1 MRTRVSR
8 GGGEPR
14 VVGCRR
20 SKLAAGLRR
29 ARVGDCPRE
38 QYLRSRFSRV
48 VSYEATEPNLHRI
61 LQVKDDE
68 LVSHHKIHLYRN
80 REGRTFFD
88 VSNSM
93 VLAHDSCRGRRHG
106 SQSKV
111 VRKAVEECLLRL
123 VKQVPRVQYRMVR
136 LPLESI
142 SISQI
147 AHSLGHTFMTTWRPL
162 SASTLGANSDPR

>member
-1 MRTRVSR
+1 MSW
-8 GGGEPR
+8 G
-14 VVGCRR
+14 
-20 SKLAAGLRR
+20 
-29 ARVGDCPRE
+29 
-38 QYLRSRFSRV
+38 
-48 VSYEATEPNLHRI
+48 RI
-61 LQVKDDE
+61 TK
-68 LVSHHKIHLYRN
+68 HTH

-88 VSNSM
+88 VSNPV

-136 LPLESI
+136 LSLESI

-147 AHSLGHTFMTTWRPL
+147 AYSLVPYLHDNLEAVIREYSGCEL
-162 SASTLGANSDPR
+162 